1 MILVIDNKYDTS
13 YDNIKTGVLYIP
25 NNILY
30 DIDFVTERDDD
41 SYE

>member
-1 MILVIDNKYDTS
+1 MILVIDNNYDTS

-25 NNILY
+25 NNISY

>member
-1 MILVIDNKYDTS
+1 MILVIDNNYDTS
-13 YDNIKTGVLYIP
+13 YDNIKTGVLYP